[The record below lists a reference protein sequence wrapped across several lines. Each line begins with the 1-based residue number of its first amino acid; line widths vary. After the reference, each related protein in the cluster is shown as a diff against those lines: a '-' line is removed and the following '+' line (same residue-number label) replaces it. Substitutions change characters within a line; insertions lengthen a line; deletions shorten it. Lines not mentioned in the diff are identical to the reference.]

1 MMLYEKLVQINLDLL
16 ILAEKAKGYDAEH
29 KVAYGKMFDAIRGHV
44 DIIQDELMK
53 AKEEKLKGVK

>member
-1 MMLYEKLVQINLDLL
+1 MLYKKLVEINLDLL

-44 DIIQDELMK
+44 DTIQDELIK
-53 AKEEKLKGVK
+53 TKEEKWGLK

>member
-1 MMLYEKLVQINLDLL
+1 MMIYEKLVQIKLDLL

-44 DIIQDELMK
+44 DIIQD
-53 AKEEKLKGVK
+53 